1 MMLKILNKN
10 VIIADKIKYYNNF
23 FSKAKGLMFTRPLRK
38 GQAIVLEAKKEGVS
52 ETTVHMFFVF
62 YSIDIIWLNSNKEV
76 VDIRKSAFPFAPWI
90 APKKA
95 AKYIIE
101 LKKGA
106 AKQIKLGDRL
116 AIVER

>member
-1 MMLKILNKN
+1 MKILNKN
-10 VIIADKIKYYNNF
+10 IIIADKVKYYNSF
-23 FSKAKGLMFTRPLRK
+23 FSKAKGLMFTKPLKKR
-38 GQAIVLEAKKEGVS
+38 QAIVLEAKKEGIS
-52 ETTVHMFFVF
+52 ETTIHMLFVF

-76 VDIRKSAFPFAPWI
+76 VEIKESASPFIPWI

-106 AKQIKLGDRL
+106 ARQIKLGDNL
-116 AIVER
+116 DFVER